1 MIFILFQELFQAMM
15 PLRNS
20 AAAVAREMRR
30 KGGEAL
36 SAFFSLQPRA
46 QWPEWRSKTSLASQS
61 NPLRSL
67 EDRSSCDPILLFKI
81 GPPKYQLKTQPYSNV
96 RAKTKQLY
104 VFTLMR
110 IKCLDKV
117 SHFCVSPAR
126 WQSKLCVLQ
135 HALQACCWFTPQTL
149 TMSPLGVGPLSLM
162 HREK

>member
-117 SHFCVSPAR
+117 SHFWRFPGKVTEQTVFYSMLCRPAAASHHKHLQ
-126 WQSKLCVLQ
+126 WVHWVWVLW
-135 HALQACCWFTPQTL
+135 A
-149 TMSPLGVGPLSLM
+149 
-162 HREK
+162 